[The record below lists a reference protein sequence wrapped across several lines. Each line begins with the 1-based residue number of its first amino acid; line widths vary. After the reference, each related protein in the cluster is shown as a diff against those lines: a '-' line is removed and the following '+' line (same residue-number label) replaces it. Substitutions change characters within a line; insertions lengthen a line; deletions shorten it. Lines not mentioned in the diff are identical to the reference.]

1 MKKLFFMSMMLLMSL
16 TSMAQTKDQFIS
28 ELMSK
33 MTVEEKLGQLNLMP
47 AGSITT
53 GVKKDSHDLRRLLRA
68 KWGLFL
74 T

>member
-33 MTVEEKLGQLNLMP
+33 MTVEEKLGQLMILYTVLYIQNNIRKILDIIQ
-47 AGSITT
+47 GS
-53 GVKKDSHDLRRLLRA
+53 
-68 KWGLFL
+68 
-74 T
+74 

>member
-28 ELMSK
+28 DLMSK

-53 GVKKDSHDLRRLLRA
+53 GVKKDSP
-68 KWGLFL
+68 
-74 T
+74 